1 MTPVSKDAREVTHKQ
16 TYRTNECL
24 NFALWLKLSR
34 DRLNERPLT
43 STSARAL
50 AAMMDVRACSFCIV
64 FILGSAVLS
73 MLILAG
79 IWWRERSGEGQ
90 FQVVVLGDA
99 GRSPRMQY
107 HCLSLVQL
115 NYNVDLVAYGGI
127 MLHSESCVYCALI

>member
-1 MTPVSKDAREVTHKQ
+1 
-16 TYRTNECL
+16 
-24 NFALWLKLSR
+24 
-34 DRLNERPLT
+34 
-43 STSARAL
+43 
-50 AAMMDVRACSFCIV
+50 MMDVLACSFCIV

-115 NYNVDLVAYGGI
+115 DYNVDLVAYGGN
-127 MLHSESCVYCALI
+127 YAAQ